1 MIELEGKLEE
11 IIFQN
16 ETNGYTVGI
25 ISTEDEEVTIIGILP
40 ALREGENVLVK
51 GKWTVHPN
59 YGRQLEVQEYR
70 PIQPSTLQGMI
81 SYLSSGIING
91 IGEKMAKRIVEK
103 FGDETFEV
111 MQHQPHRLKE
121 VSGIGEAKAEAI
133 SEAFKEQWELRDII
147 LFLSQYGITPN
158 YAVKIYKKYGE
169 KTIATLQ
176 ENPYRLADDIWG
188 IGFKKADE
196 IAKSMGISPKSKYR
210 INAATKYM
218 LNCLHLEGHTY
229 APRKL
234 LVEKSQQLINSTAT
248 EIEEAIQHLALE
260 QKIHIEKYQEDY
272 IIYSMPY
279 YYAEAY
285 SCNKII
291 ELSQVV
297 VESINISLEEELQV
311 LADEENIHLASNQ
324 KEALQQALDN
334 GLLVITGG
342 PGTGKTT
349 TINSLLKIFQKQKK
363 KILLAAP
370 TGRASKRMTEATGME
385 AKTIH
390 RLLEL
395 GYSEEEEEMNFQ
407 RNEDDPL
414 EADVIIVDE
423 VSMVDILLMNS
434 LLKAVSLGT
443 RLILV
448 GDVDQLPSVGAGNVL
463 KDIIDSNIVRVVRLT
478 EIFRQAQESM
488 IIVNAHK
495 INRGEEPQCNLK
507 GKDFFFMT
515 RNRKEE
521 ILKTLVELVKERLPN
536 HYKLDAIKDIQILSP
551 MKKGEVGTINL
562 NKALQ
567 ENLNPPV
574 KWKQEKE
581 YREKTYRVGDKVM
594 QIKNNYTLKWYDIEA
609 DSREEQGEGVFNG
622 DIGYVHAIDHNHQE
636 LTVCFDEN
644 RLVVYNFNQLD
655 ELELAYSVTV
665 HKSQGSEFP
674 VVIMPIT
681 WGPPMLLTRN
691 LLYTA
696 ITRAKNLVV
705 LVGTENYLNEMIRND
720 KIVQRYSGLGFRLK
734 KYFDFQRGV
743 E

>member
-1 MIELEGKLEE
+1 MIELEGRLEE
-11 IIFQN
+11 IIYQN
-16 ETNGYTVGI
+16 ESNGYTVGI
-25 ISTEDEEVTIIGILP
+25 LSTEDEEITIVGVLP
-40 ALREGENVLVK
+40 ALREGEDLKVK

-59 YGRQLEVQEYR
+59 YGRQLEIQEYR
-70 PIQPSTLQGMI
+70 PVQPSTTKGMI
-81 SYLSSGIING
+81 SYLSSGIIHG
-91 IGEKMAKRIVEK
+91 IGEKMAKRIVDL
-103 FGDETFEV
+103 FGSETFEI
-111 MQHQPHRLKE
+111 MQHQPHRLRE

-133 SEAFKEQWELRDII
+133 AEAFKEQWELRDII

-169 KTIATLQ
+169 KTIATIQ

-196 IAKSMGISPKSKYR
+196 IGKTMGISSNSKYR
-210 INAATKYM
+210 IHAATKYI

-229 APRKL
+229 APKQL
-234 LVEKSQQLINSTAT
+234 LVEKTCQLLNGTSD
-248 EIEEAIQHLALE
+248 EIEDAIQHLALE
-260 QKIHIEKYQEDY
+260 QKIHLEKYQNQLNV
-272 IIYSMPY
+272 YSLPY
-279 YYAEAY
+279 YYAETNT
-285 SCNKII
+285 CNKLIQ
-291 ELSQVV
+291 LSQVV
-297 VESINISLEEELQV
+297 VKPLSVNLEEEIKS
-311 LADEENIHLASNQ
+311 LAQEENIHLAMNQ
-324 KEALQQALDN
+324 KEALRQALEN
-334 GLLVITGG
+334 GILVITGG

-349 TINSLLKIFQKQKK
+349 TINSLIKTFQKQKL

-407 RNEDDPL
+407 RNEEDPL
-414 EADVIIVDE
+414 DADVIIVDE

-434 LLKAVSLGT
+434 LLKAISLGT

-463 KDIIDSNIVRVVRLT
+463 KDIIDSNIVKVVMLT

-488 IIVNAHK
+488 IIINAHK
-495 INRGEEPQCNLK
+495 INKGEFPQSNVK
-507 GKDFFFMT
+507 DKDFFFIT
-515 RNRKEE
+515 RNKKED
-521 ILKTLVELVKERLPN
+521 ILETLVELVKERLPK
-536 HYKLDAIKDIQILSP
+536 HYQFDAIKDIQILSP

-567 ENLNPPV
+567 HSLNPPI
-574 KWKQEKE
+574 KWKSEKE
-581 YREKTYRVGDKVM
+581 YRDKTFRVGDKVM
-594 QIKNNYTLKWYDIEA
+594 QIKNNYTLKWYTIESNSTDI
-609 DSREEQGEGVFNG
+609 QGEGVFNG
-622 DIGYVHAIDHNHQE
+622 DIGYVHSIEHNHQE
-636 LTVCFDEN
+636 VTVCFDEN
-644 RLVVYNFNQLD
+644 RLVVYNFTQLD

-674 VVIMPIT
+674 VVVMPIT

-696 ITRAKNLVV
+696 VTRAKNLVV
-705 LVGTENYLNEMIRND
+705 LVGTENYLNQMIQNN
-720 KIVQRYSGLGFRLK
+720 KIVERYSGLGYRLK
-734 KYFDFQRGV
+734 KYFDFQNGI